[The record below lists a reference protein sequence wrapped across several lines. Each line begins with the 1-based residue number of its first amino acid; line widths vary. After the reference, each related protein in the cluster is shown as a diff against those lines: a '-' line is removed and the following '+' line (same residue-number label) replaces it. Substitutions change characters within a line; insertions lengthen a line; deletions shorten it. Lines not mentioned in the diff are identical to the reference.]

1 MAKLT
6 DGQIKFL
13 GIQGI
18 PLSQVFDATGMKSS
32 EYKQIMK
39 DIGMV
44 VAIGVTPCDASGHKL
59 RTRHGHCVQCGTHN
73 LAFLKRY
80 DDLGIIYVA
89 KDATSKLAKIG
100 TAKDASGREN
110 SLNRV
115 GYGGSNNWKIEFAQQ
130 CERAGRIEFNVHQAL
145 SPYRVSKSYWKQG
158 HLVDCNELFDC
169 DVELAITTIKRII
182 SE

>member
-6 DGQIKFL
+6 DSQTKFL
-13 GIQGI
+13 KTQGI

-44 VAIGVTPCDASGHKL
+44 VAIGVTPCDALGHTL

-80 DDLGIIYVA
+80 DDLGTIYVA
-89 KDATSKLAKIG
+89 KDSSSKLVKIG

-110 SLNRV
+110 SLNRF
-115 GYGGSNNWKIEFAQQ
+115 GYGGSNDWQIQFTQQ
-130 CERAGRIEFNVHQAL
+130 CDRAGRIEFHVHQTL

-158 HLVDCNELFDC
+158 RLGSV
-169 DVELAITTIKRII
+169 
-182 SE
+182 